1 MPGQPGVEARRQVP
15 RLPVSPSTSTPRLP
29 VKFGKLFTED
39 ALAAAEDAAKQANLG
54 LSSDVWYLAL
64 EMLRDQRLAKKTVG
78 VIVEAQLYIPFFLEA
93 RKGVHIFYKAIRAKS
108 LAELA
113 QDCAKY
119 ATSADMA
126 FAPTDGGT
134 RTAWKVAAAERL
146 AVWVGL
152 DLS

>member
-1 MPGQPGVEARRQVP
+1 
-15 RLPVSPSTSTPRLP
+15 
-29 VKFGKLFTED
+29 
-39 ALAAAEDAAKQANLG
+39 
-54 LSSDVWYLAL
+54 
-64 EMLRDQRLAKKTVG
+64 MLRDQRLAKKTVG